1 MNVNR
6 SFRAA
11 VGWALPVLVA
21 WAVLAALWNFG
32 AQTAFQDIG
41 GAR

>member
-1 MNVNR
+1 MNVKR

-11 VGWALPVLVA
+11 VGGGGALPVQVA

-32 AQTAFQDIG
+32 
-41 GAR
+41 GA